1 MGELRK
7 LQKAVHELAQEKGW
21 YDGAPDIATAEQQAW
36 VNWLGARLALVHS
49 EVSEAL
55 ECVRRGQMA
64 RTYKHSPV
72 DGLGDANKPEGL
84 PTELADVVIRVLDLC
99 ESLGIDLE
107 LEIVCKH
114 AFNRTRESRHGGKKL

>member
-21 YDGAPDIATAEQQAW
+21 YDGTPKADDPT
-36 VNWLGARLALVHS
+36 WLGARLALVHS

-64 RTYKHSPV
+64 RTYTGS
-72 DGLGDANKPEGL
+72 GKPEGL

-114 AFNRTRESRHGGKKL
+114 AFNRTRPARHGGKKL

>member
-7 LQKAVHELAQEKGW
+7 LQKAVHELAVEKGW
-21 YDGAPDIATAEQQAW
+21 YEGTPKADDPT
-36 VNWLGARLALVHS
+36 WLGARLALVHS

-55 ECVRRGQMA
+55 ECVRRGQMT
-64 RTYKHSPV
+64 RTYQSWPEAV
-72 DGLGDANKPEGL
+72 GPTKPEGL

-114 AFNRTRESRHGGKKL
+114 AFNRTRPARHGGKKL

>member
-21 YDGAPDIATAEQQAW
+21 YDGTPKADDPT
-36 VNWLGARLALVHS
+36 WLGARLALVHS

-55 ECVRRGQMA
+55 ECVRRGQMT
-64 RTYKHSPV
+64 RTYP
-72 DGLGDANKPEGL
+72 GPRNGDATKPEGL
-84 PTELADVVIRVLDLC
+84 PTELADVVIRVLDLA

>member
-7 LQKAVHELAQEKGW
+7 LQKAVHELAVEKGW
-21 YDGAPDIATAEQQAW
+21 YEGTPKADDPT
-36 VNWLGARLALVHS
+36 WLGARLALVHS

-55 ECVRRGQMA
+55 ECVRRGQMT
-64 RTYKHSPV
+64 RTYAGP
-72 DGLGDANKPEGL
+72 DERTKPEGL

-114 AFNRTRESRHGGKKL
+114 AFNRTRPARHGGKKL